1 MIGDKKVLITGAN
14 GMLGSSLMKKLNC
27 YNIYGFSRQDLDIT
41 NRENVQSVLS
51 QVQPDIII
59 HTAAFTNVEFCEID
73 KDKAYLV
80 NTSGTQNLA
89 DFCFERD
96 VLFVY
101 ISSTGV
107 YGTLKKNEAYNEFDE
122 INPTTVHHKSKALAE
137 EVVKSQLKRYLIIRT
152 GWLYGGSIEN
162 QKNFV
167 YKRYLEGLKVN
178 TIYSDDSQIGNP
190 TYVGNLSNQIE
201 LLLKENLYGL
211 FNCVDDAQQV
221 SRYDYVKTI
230 IDLFN
235 LPCKVDVAPKGMYR
249 RVAPVSQNESAV
261 NYKLQL
267 LKKNVMKNWK
277 ISLKDYINQLKDKI

>member
-27 YNIYGFSRQDLDIT
+27 YNIFGFSRQDLDIT
-41 NRENVQSVLS
+41 SRKNVHSVLS
-51 QVQPDIII
+51 QVQPEIII
-59 HTAAFTNVEFCEID
+59 HTAAFTNVDFCEID

-80 NTSGTQNLA
+80 NINGTQNLV

-96 VLFVY
+96 ILFVY

-107 YGTLKKNEAYNEFDE
+107 YGTIKKKEAYNEFDE
-122 INPTTVHHKSKALAE
+122 INPTTVHHKSKALGE

-178 TIYSDDSQIGNP
+178 TIYSDDLQIGNP

-201 LLLKENLYGL
+201 LLLNENLCGL
-211 FNCVDDAQQV
+211 FNCVDTAHQV

-235 LPCKVDVAPKGMYR
+235 LPCKVDVAPKGMYK

-261 NYKLQL
+261 NYKLEL

>member
-14 GMLGSSLMKKLNC
+14 GMLGSSLIEKLN
-27 YNIYGFSRQDLDIT
+27 YNNIFGFSSEDLDIT
-41 NRENVQSVLS
+41 NRVNVKSVLS
-51 QVQPDIII
+51 KVNPDIII
-59 HTAAFTNVEFCEID
+59 HTAALTNVDFCEIN

-80 NTSGTQNLA
+80 NTIGTQNLV
-89 DFCFERD
+89 DFCLDRD
-96 VLFVY
+96 ILFVY

-107 YGTLKKNEAYNEFDE
+107 YGTQKKKEAYNEFDA

-137 EVVKSQLKRYLIIRT
+137 EVVKNQLKKYLIIRT

-167 YKRYLEGLKVN
+167 YKRYLEGLNKN

-211 FNCVDDAQQV
+211 FNCVDDAQHV
-221 SRYDYVKTI
+221 SRYDYIKTI
-230 IDLFN
+230 IQLFK
-235 LPCKVDVAPKGMYR
+235 LPCQVDVAPKGMYKR
-249 RVAPVSQNESAV
+249 LAPVSENESAI

-267 LKKNVMKNWK
+267 VKKNVMKNWK